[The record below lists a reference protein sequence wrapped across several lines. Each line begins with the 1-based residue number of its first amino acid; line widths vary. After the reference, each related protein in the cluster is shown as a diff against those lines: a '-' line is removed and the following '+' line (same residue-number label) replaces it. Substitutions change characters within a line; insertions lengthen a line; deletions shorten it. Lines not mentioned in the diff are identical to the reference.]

1 MSARNINLTDP
12 FVSEA
17 EERGKLDSMRA
28 AVKVGLDQ
36 IERGEGIEFASIEE
50 LEAEID
56 RIWDEVEREL
66 A

>member
-1 MSARNINLTDP
+1 MPSPNINLTDP

-17 EERGKLDSMRA
+17 EERTKVDWMRA

-50 LEAEID
+50 FEAEIG
-56 RIWDEVEREL
+56 RIWNEVDSTV